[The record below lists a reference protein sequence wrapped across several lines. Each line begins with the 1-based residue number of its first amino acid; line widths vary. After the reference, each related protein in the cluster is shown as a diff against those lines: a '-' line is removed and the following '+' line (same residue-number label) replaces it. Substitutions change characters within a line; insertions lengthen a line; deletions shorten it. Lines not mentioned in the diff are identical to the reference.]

1 VAAGKIRCY
10 GWSTDHVENARL
22 FGEGRHCAAIQ
33 LQMNV
38 IQDAAPMIAL
48 CEELNLAAIN
58 RGPLAMGLLTGK
70 FTAGTH
76 LATDDVRAN
85 VEMYFTDGR
94 PNADWLSKLEAIR
107 EILSS
112 EGRTLRRAL
121 WPGYGH
127 AARRPCPIP
136 RLQDRRTGGRKLRR
150 ARQKGR

>member
-1 VAAGKIRCY
+1 
-10 GWSTDHVENARL
+10 
-22 FGEGRHCAAIQ
+22 
-33 LQMNV
+33 MNV

-112 EGRTLRRAL
+112 EGRTLAQGAL
-121 WPGYGH
+121 AWLWH
-127 AARRPCPIP
+127 AARRPCPSP
-136 RLQDRRTGGRKLRR
+136 ASRPPHRWKKTA
-150 ARQKGR
+150 AR